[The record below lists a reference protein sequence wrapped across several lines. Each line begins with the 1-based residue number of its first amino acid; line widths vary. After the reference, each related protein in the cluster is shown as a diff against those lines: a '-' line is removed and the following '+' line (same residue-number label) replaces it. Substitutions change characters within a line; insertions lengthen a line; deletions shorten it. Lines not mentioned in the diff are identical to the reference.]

1 MSSIRHPQ
9 RYTPTI
15 SRAVTDS
22 GRDKLSRDMKVSLLI
37 AMRNE
42 AGYIERCLASIFAQD
57 YPDHLLEV
65 LVMDGQST
73 DGSRQ
78 IVENLFRGRSNCY
91 LLPNPEITQAAGW
104 NLGIRAAQG
113 DIIGIVSA
121 HAELAPDYVST
132 AVETLRRIGAD
143 MVGGPMRADSHE
155 RVGQAIALATSTPF
169 GVGGA
174 RFHYIEQE
182 QEVDTVYMGICWRE
196 VYQRIG
202 GFDEEMV
209 RNQDDEL
216 SYRLLDHG
224 GRIFCNPAI
233 RSRYYN
239 RSTFR
244 SLWTQYFQ
252 YGYWK
257 VRVMQKHHHQMRPRH
272 FVPPIFVTA
281 LLGSALL
288 TPFSHL
294 GQWLLMSVG
303 GSYALANLAA
313 SVWVA
318 RKGGLHHLPLVPLGF
333 ASLHLSYGLGCLVGL
348 IKFANGWRNKA

>member
-1 MSSIRHPQ
+1 
-9 RYTPTI
+9 
-15 SRAVTDS
+15 
-22 GRDKLSRDMKVSLLI
+22 MKVSLLV

-42 AGYIERCLASIFAQD
+42 AGHIERCLASIFAQD
-57 YPDHLLEV
+57 YPDHFLEV

-73 DGSRQ
+73 DDSRQ
-78 IVENLFRGRSNCY
+78 IVEHLSSVRPNCY
-91 LLPNPEITQAAGW
+91 VLPNPKITQAAGW
-104 NLGIRAAQG
+104 NLGIQAAQG

-121 HAELAPDYVST
+121 HTELAPDYVST
-132 AVETLRRIGAD
+132 AVKTLQRIGAD

-174 RFHYIEQE
+174 RFHYIERE
-182 QEVDTVYMGICWRE
+182 QEVDTVYMGLCWRA

-209 RNQDDEL
+209 RDQDDEL
-216 SYRLLDHG
+216 SYRLLAQG
-224 GRIFCNPAI
+224 GRIFCDPAI
-233 RSRYYN
+233 RSCYSN

-244 SLWTQYFQ
+244 SLWKQYFQ

-257 VRVMQKHHHQMRPRH
+257 VRVMQKHRRQMRLRQ
-272 FVPPIFVTA
+272 FVPPTFVTA

-288 TPFSHL
+288 APFSVL
-294 GQWLLMSVG
+294 GHWLLVSVA

-313 SVWVA
+313 SVWA
-318 RKGGLHHLPLVPLGF
+318 GRKGGLQHLPLLPLSF
-333 ASLHLSYGLGCLVGL
+333 ASLHLSYGVGFLVGL
-348 IKFANGWRNKA
+348 VKFANRWRDKPGG